1 MTALALRGY
10 TLLKTGFIATLFA
23 WMTGHMSSLGRAI
36 KVSRQI
42 ATNQKMAHMLR
53 HEYPHENYAG
63 ILAILNDKTLKEY
76 YR

>member
-1 MTALALRGY
+1 MTALALRSY

-42 ATNQKMAHMLR
+42 ETNQKMAHMLR